1 MKGKSPASNEQETNG
16 RVTIQDVARHAG
28 VSHTTV
34 SRVINGHTSVLDK
47 TRMAVAASI
56 KALRYSPNPAAR
68 SLASVSNAQGFVLG
82 LCYSNP
88 TNAYFAEVLLGCFTQ
103 ANLSRCQLV
112 LERGDGAEVERD
124 GVTSLIEK
132 GVEGVILTPPLCNSN
147 EVLQALVSAGIPA
160 ALVTSGQPAAG
171 FSAVSID
178 DRKAAQEMTRY
189 LLELGHRRIGFIAGH
204 PCHSASEQRFLG
216 FTDAMK
222 DAGIAVQ
229 AGQVA
234 QSVCTYQSGLEAAE
248 FLLSSGF
255 NPTAIFACNED
266 MALAAIALSFR
277 KGLDVPG
284 DISIAGFDDT
294 PLASMVTP
302 SLTAV
307 RRPIAEMARE
317 AVRLLVEQLGAE
329 RSGHPWS
336 PRHTMMDFSIVKR
349 ASTGTPPVN
358 TGS

>member
-1 MKGKSPASNEQETNG
+1 M
-16 RVTIQDVARHAG
+16 
-28 VSHTTV
+28 
-34 SRVINGHTSVLDK
+34 DK

-56 KALRYSPNPAAR
+56 KALRYSPNLAAR
-68 SLASVSNAQGFVLG
+68 NLANAQGFVLG

-88 TNAYFAEVLLGCFTQ
+88 TNAYFAEVLLGCFMQ

-112 LERGDGAEVERD
+112 LERMDGAKAEPD
-124 GVTSLIEK
+124 TVTSLIEK
-132 GVEGVILTPPLCNSN
+132 GIEGIILTPPLCNSDD
-147 EVLQALVSAGIPA
+147 VLQALLAASIPA
-160 ALVTSGQPAAG
+160 ALVTSGQPVTG

-178 DRKAAQEMTRY
+178 DRKAAREMTRH

-204 PCHSASEQRFLG
+204 PSHRASEQRYLG
-216 FTDAMK
+216 FADAMD
-222 DAGIAVQ
+222 DAGLPVQ
-229 AGQVA
+229 AWQVA
-234 QSVCTYQSGLEAAE
+234 QSLCTYQSGLEAAE
-248 FLLSSGF
+248 CLLSSGF

-277 KGLDVPG
+277 RGLNVPG

-294 PLASMVTP
+294 PMASMISP

-329 RSGHPWS
+329 RAGRPWL
-336 PRHTMMDFSIVKR
+336 PTHTMMDFSVVKR
-349 ASTGTPPVN
+349 ASTGAAPADV
-358 TGS
+358 